1 MNKLTGYLLDNYAL
15 TLGLIRTKGEDDES
29 FRNRLVDYLNMLIGR
44 PKIGRSEEDQVWA
57 DIFGWD

>member
-1 MNKLTGYLLDNYAL
+1 MNKLTGYHLDNYAL
-15 TLGLIRTKGEDDES
+15 TLGLVRTKGEDDES